1 MRSFSRGRGTGSLAD
16 GLDRLIASLD
26 ASFGAAIAR
35 QEEEAASDLAFSL
48 AQDRDMLSAA
58 ARVAP
63 LELVMQDGDFHPVT
77 RIGSDYFGAGD
88 PLSVLVP
95 SHRALLQEGSARGE
109 VVTSS
114 ERMLNVL
121 LRWARRGS
129 VVEVSTG
136 HARVRGR
143 LTRAGRDHIEVLGP
157 RGRYIVARGEV
168 CCVRRVLEGSTD
180 AS

>member
-1 MRSFSRGRGTGSLAD
+1 MAD

-48 AQDRDMLSAA
+48 AQDRDMRSAA
-58 ARVAP
+58 ARLAP
-63 LELVMQDGDFHPVT
+63 LQLVMQDGDSHPVT

-95 SHRALLQEGSARGE
+95 SHRALLREVSPRGAA
-109 VVTSS
+109 VGTSP
-114 ERMLNVL
+114 ERMGNIL
-121 LRWARRGS
+121 LRWARQGH

-143 LTRAGRDHIEVLGP
+143 LTRAARDHIEVLGP
-157 RGRYIVARGEV
+157 RGRYLVAWREV
-168 CCVRRVLEGSTD
+168 CSIRRVLEGSTD